1 MTADSTFRLVDLLA
15 DQQLGLELLTEG
27 DPDTPVGGAHAIE
40 IENPSRWLKA
50 GWLMLTTGTRFAGPA
65 GTAEQQR
72 ALIRELHGAGV
83 AALGFGVGISMET
96 VPAALLDEA
105 RRRGFPVLAVPLA
118 TPFAD
123 VVDVV
128 HQAALTKDVSRSRRT
143 VNIQDYLLESLTAR
157 DALGTLVHRLG
168 ELLRGTVV
176 LYDQSGATVASS
188 GVGPTRIIRSEIAA
202 QPGRRRRFTVG
213 RWHVLTDP
221 VRVDT
226 VLHWLAVASRRRAVS
241 EELAEPAVEAA
252 RRVIT
257 MIVRSRESVRAEDRL
272 RRAELLRQITAEKP
286 PDGQY
291 LWDRLEMY
299 RFRRGC
305 ELRLLMLTDAAWEE
319 EDAESVQRAEP
330 MERAALD
337 ADLRLLVSG
346 YGQRVLGLAEA
357 EDAVL
362 RDWLGALPATVHCGM
377 SEAFSDPA
385 GGAMRLREAEIA
397 LAAAVRRGCA
407 EVRFEEIGLVDWLIA
422 GREESSVRAKAQEV
436 LAPIVGNDSLMR
448 ALAEYFRCDCD
459 VQRTAHKLG
468 LHPNSVRYRLK
479 RATAKVGCDLHSP
492 ADLAELSLSVRL
504 LEEQTGWSAPP

>member
-40 IENPSRWLKA
+40 IENPSRWLKP
-50 GWLMLTTGTRFAGPA
+50 GWLMLTTGARFTGPA
-65 GTAEQQR
+65 DTAEQQR

-83 AALGFGVGISMET
+83 AALGFGVGISLDA

-105 RRRGFPVLAVPLA
+105 RRCGFPVLAVPLA
-118 TPFAD
+118 TPFLE

-128 HQAALTKDVSRSRRT
+128 HQAVLTKDVSQPRRT

-202 QPGRRRRFTVG
+202 HPGRRRRFTVG

-226 VLHWLAVASRRRAVS
+226 VLHWLAVASRRRSVS
-241 EELAEPAVEAA
+241 EELAAPAVEAA

-257 MIVRSRESVRAEDRL
+257 MIVRSRESVRVEDRL
-272 RRAELLRQITAEKP
+272 RRAELLRQVTAEKP

-305 ELRLLMLTDAAWEE
+305 ELRLLVLADAAWRG
-319 EDAESVQRAEP
+319 EDAGGGGEAEVAQRTEP
-330 MERAALD
+330 VERAALD
-337 ADLRLLVSG
+337 VDLRLLVSG
-346 YGQRVLGLAEA
+346 YGRQVLGLAEA
-357 EDAVL
+357 ADTVL
-362 RDWLGALPATVHCGM
+362 RDWLGALPQTVHCGM

-385 GGAMRLREAEIA
+385 GGAMRLREAQIA
-397 LAAAVRRGCA
+397 LDAAVRRERA

-436 LAPIVGNDSLMR
+436 LAPIAGNDSLVR

-459 VQRTAHKLG
+459 VQRTARRLG

-479 RATAKVGCDLHSP
+479 RAAAKVGCDLHSP
-492 ADLAELSLSVRL
+492 ADLAELSLSLRL
-504 LEEQTGWSAPP
+504 AGE